1 MAFLSCGV
9 ISWSGC
15 EPGSDAQVLSATPSA
30 NPEPLNPLA
39 FDMGVS
45 AEAEATFDTGSVRFD
60 SWDLLHA
67 ELSNNGGIP
76 VRMEVDILDDQGKL
90 VLSRNIE
97 LGPGE
102 SSRNSLNIPGLT
114 ECRSFDYQVRYT
126 VYYPD
131 PVQASSADAKFDFQ
145 FRSSKPEGPVYRGY
159 CRGLECTGYDFSTNA
174 PIADIGAL
182 NCQELQ

>member
-9 ISWSGC
+9 VNWSGC
-15 EPGSDAQVLSATPSA
+15 EPGSDAHVLPANPSEQPDTPS
-30 NPEPLNPLA
+30 PLA

-45 AEAEATFDTGSVRFD
+45 AEADATFDTGSVRFD

-67 ELSNNGGIP
+67 ELSNPGDIP
-76 VRMEVDILDDQGKL
+76 VRMEIDILDDQGEL
-90 VLSRNIE
+90 VLSRKIE
-97 LGPGE
+97 VGPGE
-102 SSRNSLNIPGLT
+102 IARNSLNIPGLT
-114 ECRSFDYQVRYT
+114 ECRSFDYQVQYT

-131 PVQASSADAKFDFQ
+131 VVQASSADAKFDFQ